1 MASAEGTARP
11 PLFRF
16 LRRRAVPVASAS
28 LLALLLAFSASPYP
42 AAAQS
47 GSGIRLVSSSAES
60 RFPHGVV
67 FRVEAQAAR
76 EISSI
81 TLRFQVLG
89 QRALRYD
96 NLEFF
101 PALSVKSEILVRTD
115 TAERFIPPG
124 AMLEYFYEI
133 EDAAG
138 AALTTQPERF
148 VLLDPRF
155 DWQSIREQSVSIS
168 YYGPVRPVAE
178 RVLSD
183 AQDTIE
189 RMGALIGVEV
199 QRPLRLTMYN
209 SWAEM
214 RQALPPRSQVS
225 EASLITEG
233 VHFPS
238 TGVVLILGSG
248 PRVAGVTSH
257 ELVHFLLDEA
267 MGPLVQLVPAWLNEG
282 LAEYGSTAPSPS
294 YGLALDSAIA
304 QDRLIPLTSLNVPPG
319 VPRDAILM
327 YGEGKSVV
335 TFMVETHGPEKLR
348 GLLRRLAEGVSIDDA
363 LEATYGFDR
372 TGLEQQWRRAIG
384 AQPLPQPDS
393 EEVRPTPVAY
403 PTIVPFGVETPT
415 PFPPSSR
422 APTPTAV
429 PPSLPAPQ
437 STGAC
442 GRVAG
447 AGDAGLAGVL
457 AVGAVLAFVRR
468 RRD

>member
-1 MASAEGTARP
+1 MASPEGPTRP
-11 PLFRF
+11 PLLRF
-16 LRRRAVPVASAS
+16 LRRAVSLSAFAS
-28 LLALLLAFSASPYP
+28 LLALLLAFSPSPYP

-47 GSGIRLVSSSAES
+47 GTGIRLVSSSAES
-60 RFPHGVV
+60 RFPDGVV

-76 EISSI
+76 EISAI
-81 TLRFQVLG
+81 TLRFRVLG

-96 NLEFF
+96 NLEFA
-101 PALSVKSEILVRTD
+101 PARSVDTEILVRTD

-124 AMLEYFYEI
+124 AELEYFYEI
-133 EDAAG
+133 QDATG
-138 AALTTQPERF
+138 AALTTQPQRF
-148 VLLDPRF
+148 ILLDPRF

-168 YYGPVRPVAE
+168 YYGPVRPVAQQ
-178 RVLSD
+178 VLSD

-225 EASLITEG
+225 EAALITEG

-238 TGVVLILGSG
+238 TGVVLILASA

-294 YGLALDSAIA
+294 YDFALDSAIA

-335 TFMVETHGPEKLR
+335 TFMVQTHGPEKLR
-348 GLLRRLAEGVSIDDA
+348 GLLRRLGEGVSIDDA

-384 AQPLPQPDS
+384 APPLPQAGF
-393 EEVRPTPVAY
+393 EEARPTPAAY

-422 APTPTAV
+422 APTPTAA
-429 PPSLPAPQ
+429 PAPLPAPQ
-437 STGAC
+437 STGTCA
-442 GRVAG
+442 RAAG
-447 AGDAGLAGVL
+447 AGDAGVAGVL
-457 AVGAVLAFVRR
+457 AVGAVLALGRM

>member
-1 MASAEGTARP
+1 M
-11 PLFRF
+11 
-16 LRRRAVPVASAS
+16 
-28 LLALLLAFSASPYP
+28 AFSPSPYP

-47 GSGIRLVSSSAES
+47 GTGIRLVSSSAES

-76 EISSI
+76 EISAI
-81 TLRFQVLG
+81 TLRFRVLG

-96 NLEFF
+96 NLEFA
-101 PALSVKSEILVRTD
+101 PALSVETEILVRTD

-124 AMLEYFYEI
+124 AELEYFYEI
-133 EDAAG
+133 QDETG
-138 AALTTQPERF
+138 AALTTQPQRF
-148 VLLDPRF
+148 ILLDPRF

-168 YYGPVRPVAE
+168 YYGPVRPVAQQ
-178 RVLSD
+178 VLSD

-225 EASLITEG
+225 EAALITEG

-238 TGVVLILGSG
+238 TGVVLILASA

-294 YGLALDSAIA
+294 YDFALDSAVA

-335 TFMVETHGPEKLR
+335 TFMVQTHGPEKLR

-363 LEATYGFDR
+363 LEAAYGFDR
-372 TGLEQQWRRAIG
+372 VGLEQQWRRSIG
-384 AQPLPQPDS
+384 APPLPQAGF
-393 EEVRPTPVAY
+393 EEARPTPAAY

-422 APTPTAV
+422 APTP
-429 PPSLPAPQ
+429 SPAPRRRLCPLL
-437 STGAC
+437 SRLAPAPAPAARAMPVSPASWPLGRSWLLGGCGATEDLELFH
-442 GRVAG
+442 GDE
-447 AGDAGLAGVL
+447 GDASATVSID
-457 AVGAVLAFVRR
+457 RR
-468 RRD
+468 QS